1 MKIARASYADT
12 TSYGIIDGE
21 VFSPYES
28 VNLLSLLQGAA
39 RPTGPAIPLSR
50 IRLRAPVPQPGK
62 LVCIGLN
69 YRDHCIEQNIPV
81 PERPIIFS
89 KFSSSIADPFVPVLR
104 PPETQQL
111 DFEAELAVVIG
122 SAAHDVPMA
131 GALDHVF
138 GYTIFND
145 ISARDL
151 QFGDSQWTRGKS
163 FPTFGPMGPW
173 ITTADEVADP
183 QALAIK
189 TQLNGMVVQDSS
201 TAHMVFGVAELISYV
216 SRLGLEAGDVIVT
229 GTPAGVGVF
238 RKPPIFLQ
246 AGDEIE
252 IEIDGLGILV
262 NSVADA
268 DLSPLSPKY
277 ALTPG

>member
-1 MKIARASYADT
+1 
-12 TSYGIIDGE
+12 
-21 VFSPYES
+21 
-28 VNLLSLLQGAA
+28 VNLLSLLQGAP
-39 RPTGPAIPLSR
+39 RPTGAAIPLSS

-122 SAAHDVPMA
+122 TACRDVPLA
-131 GALDHVF
+131 RALDHVF

-173 ITTADEVADP
+173 ITTADEVGDP
-183 QALAIK
+183 QTLSIK
-189 TQLNGMVVQDSS
+189 TYLNHKVVQDSS
-201 TAHMVFGVAELISYV
+201 TAQMVFGVAELVSYV
-216 SRLGLEAGDVIVT
+216 SRLGLDAGDVIVT

-246 AGDEIE
+246 PRDEVEIE
-252 IEIDGLGILV
+252 IERLGSLV
-262 NSVADA
+262 NPIADA

>member
-1 MKIARASYADT
+1 
-12 TSYGIIDGE
+12 
-21 VFSPYES
+21 
-28 VNLLSLLQGAA
+28 
-39 RPTGPAIPLSR
+39 
-50 IRLRAPVPQPGK
+50 VPQPGK

-122 SAAHDVPMA
+122 TACRDVPLA
-131 GALDHVF
+131 RALDHVF

-173 ITTADEVADP
+173 ITTADEVGDP
-183 QALAIK
+183 QTLAIK
-189 TQLNGMVVQDSS
+189 TYLNDKVVQDSN
-201 TAHMVFGVAELISYV
+201 TAQMVFGVAELVSYV
-216 SRLGLEAGDVIVT
+216 SRLGLDAGDVIVT

-246 AGDEIE
+246 PRDEVEIQIE
-252 IEIDGLGILV
+252 RLGSLV
-262 NSVADA
+262 NPIAEA

>member
-1 MKIARASYADT
+1 MKIARASYDGAT
-12 TSYGIIDGE
+12 GYGIIEGDG
-21 VFSPYES
+21 FLPLGS
-28 VNLLSLLQGAA
+28 VSLVDVLQGAA
-39 RPTGPAIPLSR
+39 RPAATAIALSSV
-50 IRLRAPVPQPGK
+50 RLRAPVPLPGK
-62 LVCIGLN
+62 LICIGLN

-111 DFEAELAVVIG
+111 DFEAEVAVVIG
-122 SAAHDVPMA
+122 SSGEDIPLAR
-131 GALDHVF
+131 ALDHVF

-151 QFGDSQWTRGKS
+151 QFADSQWTRGKS

-173 ITTADEVADP
+173 ITTSDEVEDP
-183 QALAIK
+183 QALSIQ
-189 TQLNGMVVQDSS
+189 TRLNGRLVQDSS
-201 TAHMVFGVAELISYV
+201 TAHMVFGVAELVSYV
-216 SRLGLEAGDVIVT
+216 SRLCLEAGDVIVT

-246 AGDEIE
+246 PHDQIEIE
-252 IEIDGLGILV
+252 IERLGSLV
-262 NSVADA
+262 NPVANA
-268 DLSPLSPKY
+268 DLSPLSSKY

>member
-1 MKIARASYADT
+1 MKIARASYDGAT
-12 TSYGIIDGE
+12 GYGIVDGE
-21 VFSPYES
+21 RFLSFGS
-28 VNLLSLLQGAA
+28 VSLLDVLQGSA
-39 RPTGPAIPLSR
+39 RPGGIAIPVSTV
-50 IRLRAPVPQPGK
+50 RLRAPVPQPGK
-62 LVCIGLN
+62 LICIGLN
-69 YRDHCIEQNIPV
+69 YRDHCTEQNIPV

-89 KFSSSIADPFVPVLR
+89 KFSSSIADPFVAVLR

-111 DFEAELAVVIG
+111 DFEAELAVIIG
-122 SAAHDVPMA
+122 SSGDDIPLAN
-131 GALDHVF
+131 ALDHVF

-151 QFGDSQWTRGKS
+151 QFADSQWTRGKS

-173 ITTADEVADP
+173 ITTSDEIDDP
-183 QALAIK
+183 QALSIK
-189 TQLNGMVVQDSS
+189 TRLNGTLVQDSS

-246 AGDEIE
+246 PHDQIEIE
-252 IEIDGLGILV
+252 IERLGSLV
-262 NSVADA
+262 NPVADA
-268 DLSPLSPKY
+268 DLSPLSSKY

>member
-1 MKIARASYADT
+1 MKIARATYEDT

-21 VFSPYES
+21 VFSSYGS
-28 VNLLSLLQGAA
+28 VTLLSVLQGAA
-39 RPTGPAIPLSR
+39 RVTGPASSISR

-69 YRDHCIEQNIPV
+69 YRDHCVEQNIPV

-122 SAAHDVPMA
+122 RACRDVPLKT
-131 GALDHVF
+131 ALNFVF

-173 ITTADEVADP
+173 ITTADEVGDP
-183 QALAIK
+183 QSLSIK
-189 TQLNGMVVQDSS
+189 TYLNDKVVQDSN
-201 TAHMVFGVAELISYV
+201 TGQMVFGVAELVSYV
-216 SRLGLEAGDVIVT
+216 SRLGLEPGDVIVT

-246 AGDEIE
+246 PRDEVEIE
-252 IEIDGLGILV
+252 IERLGSLV
-262 NSVADA
+262 NPVADS